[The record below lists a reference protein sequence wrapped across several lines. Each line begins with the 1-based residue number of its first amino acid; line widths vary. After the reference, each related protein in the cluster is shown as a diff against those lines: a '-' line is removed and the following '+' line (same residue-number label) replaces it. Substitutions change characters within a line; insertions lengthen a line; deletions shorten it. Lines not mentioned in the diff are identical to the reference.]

1 MRVVMYLFL
10 LLAVHHSFAQTNMVR
25 DGSPIDSVMIS
36 FESYDSLQNYTHKL
50 DTTGCKL
57 WRAGTTSKPYF
68 TAGLTS
74 SGAIMTDTLQPYDIN
89 RNEYF
94 TLRLSKSTINVI
106 IGFWHKYETDSA
118 KDGCIIEYSVDTG
131 TSWNNVMSDC
141 NVLYSS
147 MSFGLHTDNFYKKD
161 DTLLTGES
169 AFSGTSNGWLFSRMQ
184 LYNYTGVKGTALKC
198 IGYNDIMYRFRFKSD
213 SIPDNKAG
221 WIIDRMQIEY
231 DGYSSNVN
239 QIISASLQVY
249 PVPVTT
255 GIVNFPQ
262 LQYADTY
269 RIVITDITGKV
280 MKDMPYTNLV
290 NIATYP
296 QGMYYYKVSNGE
308 VTYTGKLPK
317 Q

>member
-1 MRVVMYLFL
+1 MRVVIYLFL
-10 LLAVHHSFAQTNMVR
+10 FLAVQHSFAQTYSVI

-36 FESYDSLQNYTHKL
+36 FESYDSLQKNTHKL
-50 DTTGCKL
+50 DTAGCNL
-57 WRAGTTSKPYF
+57 WRVGTTSKPYF

-74 SGAIMTDTLQPYDIN
+74 LGAIMTDTLQPYDTN

-94 TLRLSKSTINVI
+94 TLRLNSRTLNVI
-106 IGFWHKYETDSA
+106 VGFWHKYETDSA
-118 KDGCIIEYSVDTG
+118 KDGCIVEYSVDTG
-131 TSWNNVMSDC
+131 TTWNNVMGDC
-141 NVLYSS
+141 NALNSG
-147 MSFGLHTDNFYKKD
+147 MLFGLMTDNFHRGN
-161 DTLLTGES
+161 DTLLTGEP
-169 AFSGTSNGWLFSRMQ
+169 AFSGTSNGWRFSRMQ
-184 LYNYTGVKGTALKC
+184 LFNHVGVKGTALNC
-198 IGYNDIMYRFRFKSD
+198 IGYNDIIYRFRFKSD

-221 WIIDRMQIEY
+221 WIIDRIQIEY
-231 DGYSSNVN
+231 DGYSGSVN
-239 QIISASLQVY
+239 QIINPSLHVY
-249 PVPVTT
+249 PIPVTN

-262 LQYADTY
+262 LQYANTY